1 MGDRRH
7 DWPRPTAPRS
17 LGNCSDLGDR
27 SNAWHW
33 YEHRPHSR
41 HWYENDVTRP
51 HNSSFRRKPESR
63 GEGWHQP
70 HPNTSNDQVS
80 FSYLGVPATAGMSD
94 WYENGCFPPRPRES
108 CRGDSRIALGG
119 VVVPAHPGIPRTRH
133 WYENDATQPQKCL
146 NATAPALVSPA
157 PNRHTSAPASSFSRK
172 RESRGGVVG
181 GTNDTQDTSTNQH
194 SPIFIPWCA
203 GGNRH
208 VRLL

>member
-51 HNSSFRRKPESR
+51 PFVITAPQFVIPAKAGIQRGRVAPTTPKHFQRPGLIFIPWCAGDSRHERLVRK
-63 GEGWHQP
+63 WM
-70 HPNTSNDQVS
+70 
-80 FSYLGVPATAGMSD
+80 FPATPA
-94 WYENGCFPPRPRES
+94 RIS

-157 PNRHTSAPASSFSRK
+157 PGLVSPAPQSSFRRK
-172 RESRGGVVG
+172 PESRG
-181 GTNDTQDTSTNQH
+181 GTNDTQDTSTNQR
-194 SPIFIPWCA
+194 SPIFKP
-203 GGNRH
+203 
-208 VRLL
+208 